1 MITKRFVPR
10 PQVVYC
16 AEHTTNHRALVGR
29 HISTHG
35 RNGLVS
41 GPPITDSEFTAG
53 SSVHPI
59 IMIQVSTT
67 CMLA

>member
-1 MITKRFVPR
+1 MMTKRFVPW

-35 RNGLVS
+35 SNGRVS
-41 GPPITDSEFTAG
+41 SPPITDLVFTTG
-53 SSVHPI
+53 SFFHPI
-59 IMIQVSTT
+59 IMSQTSTT
-67 CMLA
+67 CTLA